1 MVQNPWLMSAI
12 FAKASIFRTSRTSL
26 NHPITMAAGMS
37 CTSISE
43 TAGFFLGVLGDA
55 TTFTGA
61 IILALKEA
69 GEEEKAREA
78 RDILKV
84 YERNGRLKEKEI
96 RIEGVLIECEKDIE
110 IALAK
115 RASRRSRLGAVFLAV
130 GFIFLLFSRL
140 LESKD
145 VIYGLI
151 HH

>member
-1 MVQNPWLMSAI
+1 
-12 FAKASIFRTSRTSL
+12 
-26 NHPITMAAGMS
+26 MS
-37 CTSISE
+37 CISISE

-78 RDILKV
+78 RDILEV

-96 RIEGVLIECEKDIE
+96 WIEAVLIECEKDIE

-115 RASRRSRLGAVFLAV
+115 RASRRSRRGAVFLAV

-145 VIYGLI
+145 VIYRLI